1 MAASTI
7 WWIVSGITVAGELVL
22 GTFYLLML
30 AFGMASAAVA
40 AHLGA
45 STNVQMVVAATVGG
59 LSVVG
64 WYLRKKNHRNEPA
77 AQANP
82 NVNMDIGE
90 LVLVNAWNPD
100 GTTQVHYRGAQWT
113 VFHRP
118 GVTPSTGAHRVAE
131 VVGSRL
137 LVDKA

>member
-1 MAASTI
+1 MAESSI
-7 WWIVSGITVAGELVL
+7 WWVITGVTIAVELVL

-30 AFGMASAAVA
+30 AIGTASAAIAAHFGANLSTQMVA
-40 AHLGA
+40 AA
-45 STNVQMVVAATVGG
+45 SVGG
-59 LSVVG
+59 AAVVG
-64 WYLRKKNHRNEPA
+64 WYLRKKNHRTDPQ

-82 NVNMDIGE
+82 NVIMDIGE
-90 LVLVNAWNPD
+90 LVLVPAWNPD
-100 GTTQVHYRGAQWT
+100 GTAQVHYRGAQWT

-118 GVTPSTGAHRVAE
+118 GITPSTGAHRVTE

>member
-30 AFGMASAAVA
+30 ALGMASAAIA
-40 AHLGA
+40 AHWGA
-45 STNVQMVVAATVGG
+45 STSVQMVVAATVGG
-59 LSVVG
+59 FSVVG

-90 LVLVNAWNPD
+90 LVLINAWSPD
-100 GTTQVHYRGAQWT
+100 GTAQVHYRGAQWT